1 MPARM
6 TATAWR
12 RGTIN
17 ALLCLSIFLVIWS
30 LVAKLIST
38 VLRTSLNESFWL
50 AWVVLLCPIF
60 LIFVGT
66 WLHGL
71 RTGGRV
77 LLDCGPHPTWFLFLV
92 NAVLFVA
99 MGFFGTLMGSSL
111 PKSLAVASPVLGV
124 SFGVFWLI
132 MASGRLQIRE
142 RGLWQYWGLL
152 RWDKI
157 EWCRWGGDATL
168 VLKAKNRI
176 PFLGRGVCRCRPRT
190 SKPLMNNCRSSA
202 RYGIGTSKRP
212 FTIPGAARARPSR
225 ILNHE
230 KKVKITK

>member
-17 ALLCLSIFLVIWS
+17 ALLCMSIFLVIWS

-38 VLRTSLNESFWL
+38 VLRTSLNESLLL
-50 AWVVLLCPIF
+50 AWVILWCPIF
-60 LIFVGT
+60 LLFVGT

-77 LLDCGPHPTWFLFLV
+77 LLDCGPHPTWFLFLA
-92 NAVLFVA
+92 NAVLFMA
-99 MGFFGTLMGSSL
+99 MGLFGTLLGSSI
-111 PKSLAVASPVLGV
+111 PKSLAVAGPVLGV

-142 RGLWQYWGLL
+142 GGLWQYCGLL

-168 VLKAKNRI
+168 VLKAKNPI
-176 PFLGRGVCRCRPRT
+176 PFLGRGALP
-190 SKPLMNNCRSSA
+190 
-202 RYGIGTSKRP
+202 
-212 FTIPGAARARPSR
+212 IPPEDKQAINEQLQKLCPVWDSDF
-225 ILNHE
+225 
-230 KKVKITK
+230 